1 MCGIFGFAKTSNGQS
16 DHQLDILKRTFTNL
30 ADESST
36 RGKDSTGFSIMNP
49 LNRYTYKTLT
59 DSSTLTRTDEW
70 FNVIDKIDRDTSI
83 VLGHTRFAT
92 TGAKVVTNAHP
103 FNIGEVV
110 GIHNGVI
117 YNYNQVARKLGKA
130 IPQVDSEVI
139 FQSLN
144 RKDKSKAFES
154 INGDFA
160 VAWAKENNTTLHLAR
175 EDGRPMVISYWKKA
189 KVLFFASTE
198 DIMSNAML
206 DAGLVLDII
215 KVPTDIIYSYDTS
228 KFTKLVDYKEEKFKT
243 ISQETIDDYGY
254 GFNYGYGGW
263 YSKYNTNTCD
273 TTYENDVEDG
283 YCINCADYSYKN
295 GYCAE
300 HLPSDMCTKN
310 MSPASKALYENK
322 VDYCEVCFE
331 DTVDDELEYD
341 ADIRKYVCIDCE
353 WDIPNY
359 DGKLLTEGDIDEE
372 GNTNRVS

>member
-30 ADESST
+30 TDESSI

-59 DSSTLTRTDEW
+59 DSSTLTRTNEW
-70 FNVIDKIDRDTSI
+70 FNVIDKIDSDTSI

-117 YNYNQVARKLGKA
+117 YNYNQVARELGKT

-144 RKDKSKAFES
+144 RKEKSKAFES

-175 EDGRPMVISYWKKA
+175 EEGRPIVISYWKKA
-189 KVLFFASTE
+189 K
-198 DIMSNAML
+198 I
-206 DAGLVLDII
+206 
-215 KVPTDIIYSYDTS
+215 
-228 KFTKLVDYKEEKFKT
+228 
-243 ISQETIDDYGY
+243 
-254 GFNYGYGGW
+254 
-263 YSKYNTNTCD
+263 
-273 TTYENDVEDG
+273 
-283 YCINCADYSYKN
+283 
-295 GYCAE
+295 
-300 HLPSDMCTKN
+300 
-310 MSPASKALYENK
+310 
-322 VDYCEVCFE
+322 
-331 DTVDDELEYD
+331 
-341 ADIRKYVCIDCE
+341 
-353 WDIPNY
+353 
-359 DGKLLTEGDIDEE
+359 
-372 GNTNRVS
+372 

>member
-30 ADESST
+30 TDESSA

-49 LNRYTYKTLT
+49 LERYTYKTLT
-59 DSSTLTRTDEW
+59 DSSTLTRTNEW
-70 FNVIDKIDRDTSI
+70 SNVIDKIDRDTSI

-160 VAWAKENNTTLHLAR
+160 IAWAKENNTTLHLAR

-198 DIMSNAML
+198 DIMNNAMI

-228 KFTKLVDYKEEKFKT
+228 KFTKLVEYKEEKFKT
-243 ISQETIDDYGY
+243 ISQETVDDYGY

-263 YSKYNTNTCD
+263 YTKNSTKTCD
-273 TTYENDVEDG
+273 TTYDNDIEDA
-283 YCINCADYSYKN
+283 YCMICGDYSWSQ

-300 HLPSDMCTKN
+300 HLPTELVAN

-353 WDIPNY
+353 WDIPKY
-359 DGKLLTEGDIDEE
+359 DGKLLTDGGIDEE

>member
-30 ADESST
+30 TDESSA

-59 DSSTLTRTDEW
+59 DSSTLTRTNEW
-70 FNVIDKIDRDTSI
+70 SNVIDKIDRDTSI

-117 YNYNQVARKLGKA
+117 YNFNQVARGLGKA

-243 ISQETIDDYGY
+243 ISQDTIDDYGY

-263 YSKYNTNTCD
+263 HTKYSTKTCD
-273 TTYENDVEDG
+273 TTYENDIEDA
-283 YCINCADYSYKN
+283 YCMTCGDYSWSQ

-300 HLPSDMCTKN
+300 HLPADLVSN
-310 MSPASKALYENK
+310 MSPASKALHVDK
-322 VDYCEVCFE
+322 IDYCEVCFE

-341 ADIRKYVCIDCE
+341 ADMRKYVCIDCE

-359 DGKLLTEGDIDEE
+359 DGKLLTDGGVNEE